1 MGGGCS
7 KEGGTLE
14 PGPRKGDGCHE
25 VTKLGELP
33 SFLPA
38 VPLASTIRYKGPCF
52 GSVALTP
59 VSDDELAVA
68 IAI

>member
-1 MGGGCS
+1 MVVVAKKG
-7 KEGGTLE
+7 KFGT
-14 PGPRKGDGCHE
+14 GPRKGDGCHE

-52 GSVALTP
+52 GSAARTP
-59 VSDDELAVA
+59 VSDDELNVA

>member
-1 MGGGCS
+1 MVVVAKKG
-7 KEGGTLE
+7 KFGT
-14 PGPRKGDGCHE
+14 GPRKGDGCHE

-38 VPLASTIRYKGPCF
+38 VSTIRYKGPCF
-52 GSVALTP
+52 GSAAQTP